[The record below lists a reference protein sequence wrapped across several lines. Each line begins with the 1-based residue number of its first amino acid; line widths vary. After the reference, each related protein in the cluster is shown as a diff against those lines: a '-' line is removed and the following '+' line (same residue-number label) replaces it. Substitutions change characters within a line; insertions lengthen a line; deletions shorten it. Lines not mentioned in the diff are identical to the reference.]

1 MFPIFV
7 FSYQNTWEK
16 LDMSYELI
24 TLGPTL
30 RNLPSH
36 EIEAALVRSP
46 WITDGMSIPLVVD
59 SIGELAGDDIA
70 SMLKKPIPI
79 RRLEA
84 IFRHMEPFAVF
95 VATDRSYIIRHQPG
109 TPW

>member
-1 MFPIFV
+1 
-7 FSYQNTWEK
+7 
-16 LDMSYELI
+16 MSYELI
-24 TLGPTL
+24 ALGPSL

-36 EIEAALVRSP
+36 EIEDALARSP

-59 SIGELAGDDIA
+59 SIDELAGDDVSA
-70 SMLKKPIPI
+70 MLNKPVPM
-79 RRLEA
+79 RRVEA
-84 IFRHMEPFAVF
+84 IFGRMNPFSVY